1 MNNLLESA
9 KELKTYIEDTNIDLW
24 KGTPFEGYVFMS
36 NKNKGSFGERLLENL
51 WTRNGDVVTSPTN
64 TGHDRL
70 VNGIKR
76 EIKFSLAQTCRKT
89 MKVTNNLFIMNHVS
103 LGKDWDE
110 LYFYGINR
118 DFSTVEL
125 LLTKEDFF
133 KIMNSPNQPYF
144 KPQQGGKKIHNDDY
158 ICSGKNLMELCA
170 SEWNRL

>member
-36 NKNKGSFGERLLENL
+36 NKNKGSFGERLLEKL
-51 WTRNGDVVTSPTN
+51 WIRNGDVVIPPTN
-64 TGHDRL
+64 TGHDRI
-70 VNGIKR
+70 VNKIKR

-89 MKVTNNLFIMNHVS
+89 LQVNNNVFIMNHVS

-110 LYFYGINR
+110 LYFYGVNR
-118 DFSTVEL
+118 DFTTVEI
-125 LLTKEDFF
+125 LLTKEDFK
-133 KIMNSPNQPYF
+133 KIMSDPNQTYF
-144 KPQQGGKKIHNDDY
+144 KPQQGGKGINNDDY
-158 ICSGKNLMELCA
+158 ISSSKNLMELYA